1 MIKDITNKYD
11 MRLREKKI
19 ARENVSVTIISFNV
33 LMCFKMSVVLFLSLK
48 KRLGRKNSRCESS

>member
-33 LMCFKMSVVLFLSLK
+33 LMCFKMSLFLSLK